1 MAVSDRPLLPANE
14 RGLDRVVR
22 AVVGAA
28 MLGFAII
35 TFTGPFAVV
44 EGIIALVLGVA
55 GAISLGTGLMGW
67 CPFYAMLGV
76 STCETRLNLTETNI
90 HTGNNFTHFILL

>member
-1 MAVSDRPLLPANE
+1 MMTASDTPALQANE
-14 RGLDRVVR
+14 RGLDRVIR

-28 MLGFAII
+28 MLTFAII

-44 EGIIALVLGVA
+44 EGIIALALGIG
-55 GAISLGTGLMGW
+55 GAISLGTGLLGW

-76 STCETRLNLTETNI
+76 STCEARVRRAQA
-90 HTGNNFTHFILL
+90 GR

>member
-1 MAVSDRPLLPANE
+1 MMKASSTPALQANE
-14 RGLDRVVR
+14 RGLDRVIR

-28 MLGFAII
+28 MLTFAII

-44 EGIIALVLGVA
+44 EGIIALALGVG
-55 GAISLGTGLMGW
+55 GAISLGTGLLGW

-76 STCETRLNLTETNI
+76 STCEARARRAQA
-90 HTGNNFTHFILL
+90 GR